1 MLHGYGNSAFL
12 GVCSQITKFMGPTW
26 GPPGSCRLQMGPML
40 APWTLLS
47 GLISYIHSM
56 TLIYKPATDLRPVLS
71 SKPFVKSSKI
81 QVRYQVIK
89 DLLASF
95 SIGRLHSWHINQS
108 KVSKSVLTFANF
120 NIKWTKLNS
129 CKTSEANQTRLISD
143 IFDIF
148 HTTDLLHKV
157 IENCWLIWI
166 IPNTCIAFLFD
177 SDFCLTNSV
186 IIGKHHTQ
194 LNTCI

>member
-1 MLHGYGNSAFL
+1 MLHGYGNSTFR
-12 GVCSQITKFMGPTW
+12 GVRSQITKFMGPTW
-26 GPPGSCRLQMGPML
+26 GPSGSCRAQMGPML
-40 APWTLLS
+40 APWSLLS

-81 QVRYQVIK
+81 QVSYQVIK

-108 KVSKSVLTFANF
+108 KVSKSVLTFINF

-129 CKTSEANQTRLISD
+129 RKTSEANQTRLISD

-148 HTTDLLHKV
+148 RTTDLLHKV
-157 IENCWLIWI
+157 IKIVD
-166 IPNTCIAFLFD
+166 LFEL
-177 SDFCLTNSV
+177 F
-186 IIGKHHTQ
+186 
-194 LNTCI
+194 